1 MNPGFSSSFERLLAE
16 LEKMPGVGRKTAQ
29 RLAFHLLKLPDIE
42 AEALAV
48 AIRDVKKNVKPCSQC
63 FSITE
68 TDPCSICSNPKR
80 DSSIL
85 CVVEQPS
92 DVLALEKTAD
102 FHGFY
107 HVLMGVISPLEGLS
121 PEDLKI
127 RELLARLRDGK
138 VREVIVA
145 TNPDLEGEATALYL
159 SKLIKPLGI
168 RVTRLARGLPVG
180 GDLEYADQ
188 MTISRALEGRKDI
201 Q

>member
-16 LEKMPGVGRKTAQ
+16 LEKMPSVGRKTAQ
-29 RLAFHLLKLPDIE
+29 RLAFHLLRLPDAE

-48 AIRDVKKNVKPCSQC
+48 AIRDVKKNVRPCSRC

-80 DSSIL
+80 DASQL

-102 FHGFY
+102 FHGLY

-159 SKLIKPLGI
+159 SKLIKPLDI
-168 RVTRLARGLPVG
+168 KVTRLARGLPVG

-188 MTISRALEGRKDI
+188 MTISRALDGRKEI
-201 Q
+201 

>member
-1 MNPGFSSSFERLLAE
+1 MSSGFSSSFERLLAE

-42 AEALAV
+42 AEALAA
-48 AIRDVKKNVKPCSQC
+48 AIRDVKKNVNPCSRC

-68 TDPCSICSNPKR
+68 ADPCAICSNPKR
-80 DSSIL
+80 DPSVL

-92 DVLALEKTAD
+92 DVLALEKTAE
-102 FHGFY
+102 FHGLY

-127 RELLARLRDGK
+127 RELLARLRDGSVK
-138 VREVIVA
+138 EVIVA

-159 SKLIKPLGI
+159 SKLIKPLDI
-168 RVTRLARGLPVG
+168 HVTRLARGLPVG

-188 MTISRALEGRKDI
+188 MTISRALEGRKEI
-201 Q
+201 

>member
-1 MNPGFSSSFERLLAE
+1 MSAGFSASFERLLAE

-29 RLAFHLLKLPDIE
+29 RLAFHLMKLPDAE
-42 AEALAV
+42 AEALAA
-48 AIRDVKKNVKPCSQC
+48 AIRDVKKNVKPCSRC

-68 TDPCSICSNPKR
+68 TDPCAICSDPKR
-80 DSSIL
+80 DGAVIA
-85 CVVEQPS
+85 VVEQPS

-102 FHGFY
+102 FRGRY
-107 HVLMGVISPLEGLS
+107 HVLMGVISPLEGLT

-127 RELLARLRDGK
+127 RELLARLRDGA

-159 SKLIKPLGI
+159 SKLIKPLGVK
-168 RVTRLARGLPVG
+168 VTRLARGLPVG

-188 MTISRALEGRKDI
+188 MTLSRALEGRKEI
-201 Q
+201 

>member
-1 MNPGFSSSFERLLAE
+1 MSQGFSSSFERLLAE
-16 LEKMPGVGRKTAQ
+16 LGKMPGVGRKTAQ

-48 AIRDVKKNVKPCSQC
+48 AIRDVKKNVKPCSRC

-68 TDPCSICSNPKR
+68 TDPCSICSDPKR
-80 DSSIL
+80 DASVV

-102 FHGFY
+102 FRGLY
-107 HVLMGVISPLEGLS
+107 HVLMGVLSPLEGLS

-127 RELLARLRDGK
+127 RELLHRLRDGGVK
-138 VREVIVA
+138 EVIVA

-168 RVTRLARGLPVG
+168 SVTRLGRGLPVG

-188 MTISRALEGRKDI
+188 MTISRALEGRKEI
-201 Q
+201 

>member
-1 MNPGFSSSFERLLAE
+1 MSPGFSASFERLLAE

-29 RLAFHLLKLPDIE
+29 RLAFHLMKLPDAE
-42 AEALAV
+42 AEALAA
-48 AIRDVKKNVKPCSQC
+48 AIRDVKKNVKPCSRC

-68 TDPCSICSNPKR
+68 TDPCAICSDPKR
-80 DSSIL
+80 DGAVIA
-85 CVVEQPS
+85 VVEQPS

-102 FHGFY
+102 FRGRY
-107 HVLMGVISPLEGLS
+107 HVLMGVISPLEGLT

-127 RELLARLRDGK
+127 RELLARLRDGA

-159 SKLIKPLGI
+159 SKLIKPLGV

-188 MTISRALEGRKDI
+188 MTLSRALEGRKEI
-201 Q
+201 

>member
-1 MNPGFSSSFERLLAE
+1 MSQGFSSSFERLLAE

-29 RLAFHLLKLPDIE
+29 RLAFHLLRLPDLE

-68 TDPCSICSNPKR
+68 SDPCSICSDPRR
-80 DSSIL
+80 DPSQL

-92 DVLALEKTAD
+92 DVLALEKTAE
-102 FHGFY
+102 FRGRY

-121 PEDLKI
+121 PEDLRI
-127 RELLARLRDGK
+127 RELLARLRDAQVK
-138 VREVIVA
+138 EVIVA

-168 RVTRLARGLPVG
+168 KITRLARGLPVG

-188 MTISRALEGRKDI
+188 MTISRALEGRKEI
-201 Q
+201 

>member
-1 MNPGFSSSFERLLAE
+1 MSPGFSSSFERLLSE

-29 RLAFHLLKLPDIE
+29 RLAFHLLRLPDNE

-48 AIRDVKKNVKPCSQC
+48 AIRDVKMNVKPCSRC

-68 TDPCSICSNPKR
+68 TDPCAICSDPKR
-80 DSSIL
+80 DASVL
-85 CVVEQPS
+85 CDVEQQS
-92 DVLALEKTAD
+92 DVQALEKTAY
-102 FHGFY
+102 FRGLY

-127 RELLARLRDGK
+127 RELLVRLRDGAVK
-138 VREVIVA
+138 EMIVA

-159 SKLIKPLGI
+159 SKIIKPLGI
-168 RVTRLARGLPVG
+168 KVTRLARGLPVG

-188 MTISRALEGRKDI
+188 MTISRALEGRKEI
-201 Q
+201 

>member
-1 MNPGFSSSFERLLAE
+1 MSHGFSSSFERLLAE

-29 RLAFHLLKLPDIE
+29 RLAFHLLKLPDLE

-48 AIRDVKKNVKPCSQC
+48 AIRDVKRNVKPCSKC

-68 TDPCSICSNPKR
+68 SDPCNICSDPKR
-80 DSSIL
+80 DASLL

-102 FHGFY
+102 FRGLY

-127 RELLARLRDGK
+127 RELLARLRGA
-138 VREVIVA
+138 EVKEVVVA

-159 SKLIKPLGI
+159 SRLIKPLGI
-168 RVTRLARGLPVG
+168 KVTRLARGLPVG

-188 MTISRALEGRKDI
+188 MTISRALEGRKEI
-201 Q
+201 

>member
-1 MNPGFSSSFERLLAE
+1 MSAGFSSSFERLLAE

-29 RLAFHLLKLPDIE
+29 RLAFHLLKLPEQE

-48 AIRDVKKNVKPCSQC
+48 AIRDVKRNVKPCSRC

-68 TDPCSICSNPKR
+68 SDPCNICSDPKR
-80 DSSIL
+80 DQSVL

-102 FHGFY
+102 FRGLY

-121 PEDLKI
+121 PEDLRI
-127 RELLARLRDGK
+127 RELLARLRDGTVK
-138 VREVIVA
+138 EVIVA

-159 SKLIKPLGI
+159 SKLVKPLGA

-188 MTISRALEGRKDI
+188 MTISRALEGRKEI
-201 Q
+201 

>member
-1 MNPGFSSSFERLLAE
+1 MSQGFSSSFERLLSE
-16 LEKMPGVGRKTAQ
+16 LGKMPGVGRKTAQ

-48 AIRDVKKNVKPCSQC
+48 AIRDVKKNVKPCSRC

-68 TDPCSICSNPKR
+68 TDPCSICSDPKR
-80 DSSIL
+80 DASVV

-102 FHGFY
+102 FRGLY
-107 HVLMGVISPLEGLS
+107 HVLMGVLSPLEGLS

-127 RELLARLRDGK
+127 RELLHRLRDGGVK
-138 VREVIVA
+138 EVIVA

-168 RVTRLARGLPVG
+168 SVTRLGRGLPVG

-188 MTISRALEGRKDI
+188 MTISRALEGRKEI
-201 Q
+201 